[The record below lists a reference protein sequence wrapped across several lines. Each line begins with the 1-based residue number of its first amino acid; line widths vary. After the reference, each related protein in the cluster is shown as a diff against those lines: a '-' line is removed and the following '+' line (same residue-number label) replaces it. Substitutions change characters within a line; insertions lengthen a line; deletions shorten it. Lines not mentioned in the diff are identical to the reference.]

1 MARTS
6 RTEAAADRAASD
18 TEVLAR
24 LGRRVR
30 RARET
35 RGDSRAAL
43 AARAGLSPRF
53 LAQLESGTGNISVL
67 RLRDVAAALGL
78 GWAELFAR
86 GGAPN
91 GADVPADVRADIDA
105 LLEGRTAAELHDVRH
120 WLGERFARPRRGRLV
135 ALLGL
140 RGAGKSTV
148 GRRLARGMRVQFRE
162 LDRLVESA
170 AGMELEQI
178 FELQGERRYR
188 QLERDTLRRFLATTR
203 AGVLA
208 TGGGIVTEPET
219 YELLRRSCFTVWL
232 RARPQEHWDR
242 VMRQGDRR
250 PMAGNPAAMQQLRA
264 LLGAREPLYAL
275 ADVTLETS
283 RRGAEEV
290 AHELALLVRSRCTAP
305 RLRAARRPARR
316 RSGRGATGPR

>member
-1 MARTS
+1 MGRTAGT
-6 RTEAAADRAASD
+6 RAAAPPDAGLL
-18 TEVLAR
+18 TR

-30 RARET
+30 RAREA

-67 RLRDVAAALGL
+67 RLHDVAAALGL
-78 GWAELFAR
+78 GWAELFVPS
-86 GGAPN
+86 GAPD
-91 GADVPADVRADIDA
+91 GAAAASDLRTDIDA
-105 LLEGRTAAELHDVRH
+105 LLEGRTEAELHDVRR

-140 RGAGKSTV
+140 RGAGKSSV

-170 AGMELEQI
+170 AGMRLEQI
-178 FELQGERRYR
+178 FELQGEQRYR
-188 QLERDTLRRFLATTR
+188 QLERDTLRRFLAATQS
-203 AGVLA
+203 GVLA

-219 YELLRRSCFTVWL
+219 FELLRRNCFTVWL

-264 LLGAREPLYAL
+264 LLAAREPLYAL
-275 ADVTLETS
+275 SDVTLETS
-283 RRGAEEV
+283 QRGVEDV
-290 AHELALLVRSRCTAP
+290 ARELVLLVRTRCATP
-305 RLRAARRPARR
+305 RRGGRQTRRPARR
-316 RSGRGATGPR
+316 RAGRGAAGARD